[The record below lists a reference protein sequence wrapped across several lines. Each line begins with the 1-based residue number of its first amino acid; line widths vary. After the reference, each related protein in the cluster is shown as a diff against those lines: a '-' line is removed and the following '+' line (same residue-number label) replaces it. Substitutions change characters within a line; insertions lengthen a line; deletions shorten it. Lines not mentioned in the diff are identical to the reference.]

1 MADMG
6 NYSMWPIF
14 MALDLPVPYSIE
26 AQSNSSAGI
35 TDQVSTIQVNDFS
48 FPYANRVCFR
58 FAAHGQWQPL
68 KLYWYDG
75 GMRPFTPEELSAEGK
90 SIPAAGTLFVGDA
103 GMILNNELIPA
114 KKMQDYRTAKGLPEP
129 QPRPRGGDVGI
140 GLAAHWVAAV
150 KGGPASGGSFVN
162 AANCAEAIALAG
174 TAIRYSRKTF
184 RANQSAPALLWNAQA
199 MEFTNASDANQY
211 LRREYRDGWTL
222 KSGEV

>member
-1 MADMG
+1 MG

-14 MALDLPVPYSIE
+14 SALDLPVPHSIE

-35 TDQVSTIQVNDFS
+35 TDQVSTITPNDFS
-48 FPYANRVCFR
+48 FPYANRLCFK
-58 FAAHGQWQPL
+58 FAAHGDWQPL

-114 KKMQDYRTAKGLPEP
+114 KRMQDYRAAKGIAAPAEP
-129 QPRPRGGDVGI
+129 ARGGGNTGV
-140 GLAAHWVAAV
+140 GLAADWIKAV
-150 KGGPASGGSFVN
+150 KGGPASAGNFVSG
-162 AANCAEAIALAG
+162 ANCAEAIALAG
-174 TAIRYSRKTF
+174 AAIRYSRKTF
-184 RANQSAPALLWNAQA
+184 RAGNAAPALLWNAPA
-199 MEFTNASDANQY
+199 MEFTNASDANRY

-222 KSGEV
+222 TNGEV